1 MCSARTD
8 AGNAETR
15 RTSVLLIS
23 APFGLRSTRSKL
35 CLLTSPSYLVETRTR
50 FSESIAVLE
59 AGFSDSG
66 VALLLKRIFPY
77 SLCIDRPRFQVT
89 PSVPACFSPQPLSVE
104 QIIGVR
110 VPPSHCPFHCF
121 VSTYHCFVFHGL
133 GIRNRSRLI
142 DMPNDIGVPLSL
154 PVAPDN
160 FAIV

>member
-77 SLCIDRPRFQVT
+77 SLCIDRSSP
-89 PSVPACFSPQPLSVE
+89 FSGHTECPGLLFTAASLGRADYRCSSSTVPLSVSLF
-104 QIIGVR
+104 R
-110 VPPSHCPFHCF
+110 FN
-121 VSTYHCFVFHGL
+121 VSLFRFPWP
-133 GIRNRSRLI
+133 RNKKS
-142 DMPNDIGVPLSL
+142 
-154 PVAPDN
+154 VAPHRY
-160 FAIV
+160 AERYWRASQPARCPR